1 MEYRKLLDGITPSM
15 IVSLGAEAS
24 VAKLEQLNLP
34 LSAAIGLTYACLVYE
49 RSKWSQLICG
59 QISMND
65 SLNLLYCL
73 LDLELAKQQTTEEK
87 PNSKVFI
94 PLFTVFY

>member
-1 MEYRKLLDGITPSM
+1 MEPVFDLAKLSEDLRMEYRKLLDGITPSM

-49 RSKWSQLICG
+49 RSK
-59 QISMND
+59 
-65 SLNLLYCL
+65 
-73 LDLELAKQQTTEEK
+73 
-87 PNSKVFI
+87 
-94 PLFTVFY
+94 